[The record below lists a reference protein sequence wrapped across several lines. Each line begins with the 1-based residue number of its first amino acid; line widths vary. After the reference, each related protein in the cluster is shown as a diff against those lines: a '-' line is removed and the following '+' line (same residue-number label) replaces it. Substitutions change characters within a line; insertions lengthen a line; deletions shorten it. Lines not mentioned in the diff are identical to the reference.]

1 MRTDQK
7 EIAEH
12 TMLVD
17 LARND
22 LARVAVPRS
31 RQVAEVL
38 HVDRYSRVMHLVS
51 RVTATLHPDV
61 DALDAYRAC
70 MNMGTL
76 TGAPKLRATELVRR
90 TEGKRR
96 GSYGGAVGYLR
107 GDGAMDNCIVIR
119 SAYVQDGTAVVQ
131 AGAGVVK
138 DSVPQAEADETVHK
152 AYAVLHA
159 IAMAHG
165 AELEVQR

>member
-1 MRTDQK
+1 M
-7 EIAEH
+7 
-12 TMLVD
+12 
-17 LARND
+17 
-22 LARVAVPRS
+22 
-31 RQVAEVL
+31 
-38 HVDRYSRVMHLVS
+38 
-51 RVTATLHPDV
+51 
-61 DALDAYRAC
+61 
-70 MNMGTL
+70 
-76 TGAPKLRATELVRR
+76 RR